1 MVLGYFLLQRRYSR
15 THYFAAFC
23 LCVGLVGITL
33 SDDRANIPVTTSAQH
48 ASLSSPHTSSSSSG
62 TLLGAS
68 LLLGSIILDAAIP
81 NLQEMLLAPREA
93 FAFDGHVPTF
103 NQVMLFSNI
112 FGVAILVVPLLAFGH
127 FFEAIA
133 FIADGNTH
141 VRNVCPIDRSTK
153 HRHSRHACYH
163 SAHSL

>member
-48 ASLSSPHTSSSSSG
+48 ASLSSPHTSSSG